1 MRTAVADHLCK
12 FTNFGRQV
20 DGNQAGLPHGCWAIA
35 SSQDGANGRRMGYQF
50 WTLDGAIDAR
60 SLERLTAP
68 QVIEQPLELQG

>member
-1 MRTAVADHLCK
+1 MLGDCELA
-12 FTNFGRQV
+12 
-20 DGNQAGLPHGCWAIA
+20 
-35 SSQDGANGRRMGYQF
+35 DGANELWLSHQF